1 MIVSNFM
8 AIPVVDLMVAAPR
21 RSRKNNLQTA
31 APVFVAKQHDFTAVN
46 CDASSA
52 VFDGRGDHAG
62 EHLTYKR
69 SGDSLLII
77 GEAELMQKRQ
87 SVSTATLSNAPT
99 CPEKRQSG
107 SS

>member
-8 AIPVVDLMVAAPR
+8 AIPVLDLMVAAPR

-31 APVFVAKQHDFTAVN
+31 ALVFVAKQHDFTAVN

-77 GEAELMQKRQ
+77 GDFLHHGTPSRMEWAHDPSRRLRR
-87 SVSTATLSNAPT
+87 S
-99 CPEKRQSG
+99 
-107 SS
+107 